1 MVQRGFSQVPIVA
14 GIFILILIGGAYYLG
29 TIKST
34 NTTITSVLLPSPVP
48 TSNPVNSPTPTPDSC
63 IAEKDNILSLVA
75 TFESLQQSKNSKG
88 VLQLFAPPQL
98 PQDVKDYLNLSGE
111 DTNSSPRLYNNVST
125 NYNTLSYKVTQP
137 PTQNSVGTCSVG
149 VEEQRSYYGGPT
161 NPGYLPPT
169 SEEFTMVITKQDVW
183 KIEQY
188 LSQRANVRKGE
199 FSGLLM
205 EYTSDTKEVL
215 PL

>member
-1 MVQRGFSQVPIVA
+1 MVRRGFSQVPIVA
-14 GIFILILIGGAYYLG
+14 VIFILILIGGAYYLG

-34 NTTITSVLLPSPVP
+34 NTTITSVLLPSAAP
-48 TSNPVNSPTPTPDSC
+48 TNSPTISPSTAPDNC
-63 IAEKDNILSLVA
+63 IAEKDSILSVVA
-75 TFESLQQSKNSKG
+75 TFESMQQSKNSKG
-88 VLQLFAPPQL
+88 VLQLFAPPQS

-111 DTNSSPRLYNNVST
+111 DTNISPRLYNNVST

-137 PTQNSVGTCSVG
+137 PTQNSGGTCSVG
-149 VEEQRSYYGGPT
+149 IEEQRSYYGGPT

-169 SEEFTMVITKQDVW
+169 AEEFTLVITKQDVW

-188 LSQRANVRKGE
+188 QSQRANVRKGE

-205 EYTSDTKEVL
+205 EYTTDTKEVL